1 MGTKDIN
8 RLSYMWWDSRYSKH
22 LFLVTAERISL
33 DPHRFADRGSKRQQI
48 KRQRRVPS
56 VCEEPEGDH
65 WWSLP
70 RRTGFCVPVRFYH
83 KLIWSSAEDLISSV
97 GTCVSR
103 SRAACGSVIHASA
116 LSLGIKRGIRSWMGR
131 MEELAAVVRM
141 Q

>member
-1 MGTKDIN
+1 MENK
-8 RLSYMWWDSRYSKH
+8 Y
-22 LFLVTAERISL
+22 LFLVTAKSISL
-33 DPHRFADRGSKRQQI
+33 EPHRFADRRSKRQQI
-48 KRQRRVPS
+48 KSQRRVPS
-56 VCEEPEGDH
+56 VCEKPGGDH

-70 RRTGFCVPVRFYH
+70 RRPGSGCAFMSQCRFYH
-83 KLIWSSAEDLISSV
+83 KLIWSSAEDLISSG

-103 SRAACGSVIHASA
+103 CRAACGSVIHASA